1 MGRLRQV
8 KAGTRRAFAGM
19 GAVRAGQL
27 NYVKRTPTPPPTNL
41 TSPSG
46 TSEEWKPQSSIPPK
60 TRRRSLLTSLHC
72 ATLPFIAFLRRD
84 KRSLR
89 RPAGGFPR
97 PPTLLT
103 LPTSHSLQFTFT
115 VHPASL
121 RRRWCDPRR
130 RTRRPILRS
139 SHSIDRTLTP
149 SQTGPPATD
158 LAETQTH

>member
-72 ATLPFIAFLRRD
+72 ATLPFIAILRRD

-97 PPTLLT
+97 PPTLRIGRR
-103 LPTSHSLQFTFT
+103 
-115 VHPASL
+115 V
-121 RRRWCDPRR
+121 RRWCDPRR